1 MYASCIYHDKLTLSD
16 RSLYY
21 VKIPS
26 DRLVNIF
33 GALAIGVADRV
44 RWEAL
49 DETSLGGE
57 ASAALVVIGH
67 APGMSIDQLSRVLGL
82 SHPGAVR
89 LVERLTTAGLVLR
102 EVSPGDRRTA
112 ALGLTNTGRTRRSA
126 LLKRRN
132 RALKAVLKVV
142 ESEHLDVLEQLIEAM
157 LLTLPDD
164 ATSALTICRYCNERQ
179 CPNCPMD
186 VFGELT

>member
-1 MYASCIYHDKLTLSD
+1 MNKPT
-16 RSLYY
+16 
-21 VKIPS
+21 
-26 DRLVNIF
+26 DRLLNLF

-67 APGMSIDQLSRVLGL
+67 ASGMSIDQLSRVLGL

-89 LVERLTTAGLVLR
+89 LVDRLASAGLAQR
-102 EVSPGDRRTA
+102 EKSSQDRRMV
-112 ALGLTNTGRTRRSA
+112 ALGLTKSGRAHRSA

-132 RALKAVLKVV
+132 NALKEVLEVV
-142 ESEHLDVLEQLIEAM
+142 GSEHLAVLEQITEAM
-157 LLTLPDD
+157 LQSMPHD
-164 ATSALTICRYCNERQ
+164 AASALTICRYCNERQ
-179 CPNCPMD
+179 CPDCPMD
-186 VFGELT
+186 VFGELA

>member
-1 MYASCIYHDKLTLSD
+1 MKELSE
-16 RSLYY
+16 
-21 VKIPS
+21 
-26 DRLVNIF
+26 RLINLF

-49 DETSLGGE
+49 DETALGGE
-57 ASAALVVIGH
+57 GSAALVVIGH

-89 LVERLTTAGLVLR
+89 LVDRLTNAGLAVR
-102 EVSPGDRRTA
+102 ELSLDDRRA
-112 ALGLTNTGRTRRSA
+112 VALGLTAEGRSQRAA

-132 RALKAVLKVV
+132 KALKAVLAVV
-142 ESEHLDVLEQLIEAM
+142 RAEDMAVLERIADAM
-157 LLTLPDD
+157 LQTLPDD
-164 ATSALTICRYCNERQ
+164 AASALTVCRYCNERQ
-179 CPNCPMD
+179 CPDCPMD